1 MSRKKT
7 EAQSNSTLEQQV
19 SDVVD
24 VKEKKELS
32 KKTFEEVDSLPTTK
46 TATSWIWIKDTNGN
60 PSMSATFATI
70 AFFVTTLS
78 FVFSIFESI
87 GPFTFRPFD
96 VGACGAYLVP
106 ILTLYFS
113 RRWTADRIN
122 IDKLKS
128 QSNAARSSTR
138 KEAENNE

>member
-19 SDVVD
+19 SDAVD

-32 KKTFEEVDSLPTTK
+32 KKTFEEVDSLPTTS
-46 TATSWIWIKDTNGN
+46 TATSWIWIKDTNGR

-78 FVFSIFESI
+78 FVFSMFESI
-87 GPFTFRPFD
+87 GPFTFRAFD

-113 RRWTADRIN
+113 RRWSADRID

-128 QSNAARSSTR
+128 QSNAARSSTK